1 MITCLLSLVNLGS
14 AVAFNAIASLSVGSL
29 LTSYIISISCV
40 AIKRTRGQA
49 LPAGRWSLGRYGLVC
64 NVVAVVFLS
73 VFYVFAFFPLEV
85 PVTPVT
91 MNWSIAIYGAVIVFS
106 VLYFWLFA
114 RRVYVGPVVH
124 IKRDL

>member
-1 MITCLLSLVNLGS
+1 M
-14 AVAFNAIASLSVGSL
+14 
-29 LTSYIISISCV
+29 